1 MESAL
6 VDKPHA
12 VLIPFPAQGHI
23 NPMIQL
29 AKLLH
34 SKGFYITF
42 VHTEF
47 NHSRMLKSRGPD
59 SLKGLDD
66 FQFETIPDGLPP
78 QDCDRTQDIAAL
90 NVSTRKN
97 CAVPFRNLVTKL
109 NNSLRIPHIS
119 CIIPDG
125 VMSFAL
131 CVAEE
136 LDIMVLVFYTMSA
149 CGLMGYLNFHE
160 LKRRG
165 YTPLKDESY
174 LTNGYLDTHID
185 WIPGMKNIRLRDVSS
200 FVKTTDPN
208 EIIFNFNIEQ
218 AKNSLRARG
227 LILNTFDELEH
238 DVVEAI
244 KCMFPRLYTLGP
256 MSTLC
261 KDMAE
266 SGLNSIA
273 SNLWKE
279 DTECLDWLDKKDL
292 ASVVYVNFGSITVM
306 TAEQL
311 IEFAWGLANSK
322 HPFLWIIRPDLL
334 MGESA
339 ILPEEFIT
347 ETRGRCLLTSWC
359 SQEKVLVHPSI
370 GVFLTHCGWN
380 SMLESICGGV
390 PVLCWPFFAEQV
402 TNCRYACT
410 EWGIGM
416 EINNDLKREEVEG
429 LVRESMEGEKR
440 KVMRNK
446 AVEWKEAA
454 EKATRQGGSSHMNLD
469 RLVKDIIQDKYVV

>member
-12 VLIPFPAQGHI
+12 VLIPYPAQGHI
-23 NPMIQL
+23 NPMMQL

-47 NHSRMLKSRGPD
+47 NHSRMLKSRGLD

-78 QDCDRTQDIAAL
+78 PDHDGTQDIAAL
-90 NVSTRKN
+90 CDSTRKN

-185 WIPGMKNIRLRDVSS
+185 WIPGMKNIRLRDVTS
-200 FVKTTDPN
+200 FVRTTDPN
-208 EIIFNFNIEQ
+208 ETIFNFNIEQ
-218 AKNSLRARG
+218 AKNNLRARG
-227 LILNTFDELEH
+227 LILNTFDEIEH

-244 KCMFPRLYTLGP
+244 KCMFPRLYTMGP
-256 MSTLC
+256 MSILC

-279 DTECLDWLDKKDL
+279 DSECLDWLDRRDL

-334 MGESA
+334 MGKSA
-339 ILPEEFIT
+339 ILPEEFVS
-347 ETRGRCLLTSWC
+347 ETKGRCLLASWC

-390 PVLCWPFFAEQV
+390 SVLCWPFFAEQV

-410 EWGIGM
+410 GWGIGM
-416 EINNDLKREEVEG
+416 EINNDVKRGEVEG
-429 LVRESMEGEKR
+429 LIREFMEGEKG
-440 KVMRNK
+440 KEMRNK
-446 AVEWKEAA
+446 ALEWKEAA
-454 EKATRQGGSSHMNLD
+454 EKATQQGGSSYMNLD
-469 RLVKDIIQDKYVV
+469 RLVKDIIQDKYVL